1 MNSLMNG
8 LGWLSPRL
16 GQAVTDCYSLSSGL
30 GAEQSAGA
38 RCWSHY
44 LDTVSMTLMA
54 DTTTVMKLPEISGL
68 LRLWTVKLLAV
79 PLFRVLEVNSRPAVE
94 ISFHKLADK
103 KPSLELM
110 VCH

>member
-1 MNSLMNG
+1 
-8 LGWLSPRL
+8 
-16 GQAVTDCYSLSSGL
+16 
-30 GAEQSAGA
+30 
-38 RCWSHY
+38 
-44 LDTVSMTLMA
+44 MTLMA
-54 DTTTVMKLPEISGL
+54 DTLTVMKLPEISGL

-79 PLFRVLEVNSRPAVE
+79 SLFRVLEVNPRPAVE